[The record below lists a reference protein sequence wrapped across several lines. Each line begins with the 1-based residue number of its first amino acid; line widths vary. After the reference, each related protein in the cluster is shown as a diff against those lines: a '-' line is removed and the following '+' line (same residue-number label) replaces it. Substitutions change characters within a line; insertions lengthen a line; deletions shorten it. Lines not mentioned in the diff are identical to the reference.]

1 MSTNISKKK
10 SEHFVEKI
18 FKFICGVLIGVLCM
32 CSSSYAHRVNIYA
45 YAENGMVHAE
55 GYFVDGTKCKNCR
68 VEVIDEK
75 NGSELIEGNTDEN
88 GALSFEIPKITSLKL
103 ILHAGMGHQSEY
115 ILAEDEVREAAGKPK
130 AEKAAKNMESK
141 SELKEITPRTGKID
155 KLPSTTSINTFPD
168 SSEIEAIVEKVTDRK
183 MQPVMKML
191 VKLQENSEKPGITE
205 IIGGIGYILGIMG
218 IIMYFK
224 SRYLIAQRRS
234 KKE

>member
-1 MSTNISKKK
+1 
-10 SEHFVEKI
+10 
-18 FKFICGVLIGVLCM
+18 
-32 CSSSYAHRVNIYA
+32 
-45 YAENGMVHAE
+45 
-55 GYFVDGTKCKNCR
+55 
-68 VEVIDEK
+68 
-75 NGSELIEGNTDEN
+75 
-88 GALSFEIPKITSLKL
+88 
-103 ILHAGMGHQSEY
+103 
-115 ILAEDEVREAAGKPK
+115 
-130 AEKAAKNMESK
+130 MESK

-191 VKLQENSEKPGITE
+191 VKLQKNIEKPGITE